1 METADCRRRWQRI
14 ARYAM
19 APLST
24 AKTNDATNRE
34 PATLSESG
42 LVLISAEIGGE
53 EIGTGGEDGRR
64 SESVRG
70 KGCPEGKGERNGKGG
85 GGRDGDGD
93 RASVG
98 GGGGSAL
105 GLPAAQYDGKADKD
119 AVGGDGK
126 GTGREN
132 GSDKVCGDDTLC
144 GRESGGELCGDE
156 ACRSE
161 GAHDDATC
169 SGGSKLCGD
178 EACRSEGAC
187 DGGEKTCNGGGG
199 KRCGGD
205 DSCNGDD
212 CSGESG
218 NELCSDERQ

>member
-1 METADCRRRWQRI
+1 
-14 ARYAM
+14 M

-34 PATLSESG
+34 PATLSESD

-70 KGCPEGKGERNGKGG
+70 KGCPEGKGERDGKGG

-105 GLPAAQYDGKADKD
+105 GLPAAQYDGKANKD
-119 AVGGDGK
+119 AVQGDG
-126 GTGREN
+126 RES
-132 GSDKVCGDDTLC
+132 GSSEACDDDTLC
-144 GRESGGELCGDE
+144 GPESGGKLCGDETYRSKGACDDVTCSGGRRLCGDE
-156 ACRSE
+156 ACRS
-161 GAHDDATC
+161 
-169 SGGSKLCGD
+169 KV
-178 EACRSEGAC
+178 AC
-187 DGGEKTCNGGGG
+187 DGGESGGKTCSCGGG

-205 DSCNGDD
+205 NSCIGDTG
-212 CSGESG
+212 CGESG
-218 NELCSDERQ
+218 NELYSDERQWGVR